1 MSHGLVTTFTLLSGI
16 SWTIVYI
23 DIINRGLQDKTYGM
37 PFFALAF
44 NIAWEFIYAFVIY
57 QGFALQRAVNIVWF
71 LLDVGVLYTYLRYGR
86 DEFPEGYRKYFL
98 SWSVSAI
105 VVAFMVLYFAGKE
118 FPDVRGGTYSAFAQ
132 NLMMSV
138 LFIAMLVRRN
148 SVSGQSMYI
157 AFFKWLGTLAPTIL
171 VWLATGSR
179 LVLVLGL
186 GCFLYDVFY
195 IAMLYRTFRELGLS
209 PFTRRP
215 LARRSDA
222 ASVVK

>member
-1 MSHGLVTTFTLLSGI
+1 MSPALISAFTLVSGI

-23 DIINRGLQDKTYGM
+23 DIINRGLRDKTYGM

-71 LLDVGVLYTYLRYGR
+71 LLDGGVLYTYLRYGR
-86 DEFPEGYRKYFL
+86 EEFAEGYRKYFL
-98 SWSVSAI
+98 PWSGVAI
-105 VVAFMVLYFAGKE
+105 MMAFAVLYFSGRE

-138 LFIAMLVRRN
+138 LFIAMLVRRG

-157 AFFKWLGTLAPTIL
+157 AIFKWLGTLAPTIL
-171 VWLATGSR
+171 LWVATGSR
-179 LVLVLGL
+179 LVLVLGI
-186 GCFLYDVFY
+186 GCFLYDVIY
-195 IAMLYRTFRELGLS
+195 IGMLYRKFVEAGMN
-209 PFTRRP
+209 PWTRGNMTGEP
-215 LARRSDA
+215 
-222 ASVVK
+222 